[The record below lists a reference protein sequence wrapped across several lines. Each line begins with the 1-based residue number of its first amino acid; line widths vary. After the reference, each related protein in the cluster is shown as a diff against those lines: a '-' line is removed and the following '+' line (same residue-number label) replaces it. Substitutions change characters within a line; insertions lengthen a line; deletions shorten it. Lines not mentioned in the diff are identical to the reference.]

1 MPTEKPRYC
10 ITVDDE
16 TLKEIDDF
24 RFENRYNSRSKATLE
39 FIRMGLESLKTNE
52 KNNLEKYK
60 NPHKKTGCNLQPVF
74 YIDYQ

>member
-24 RFENRYNSRSKATLE
+24 RFENRYNSRSKATFE
-39 FIRMGLESLKTNE
+39 WDW
-52 KNNLEKYK
+52 NL
-60 NPHKKTGCNLQPVF
+60 
-74 YIDYQ
+74 